1 MKESTVLKNE
11 WCKYYDLTPLSPSKF
26 YKIVGCYILGFEI
39 IKIPNRGI
47 AQPHLA
53 VYPLWKDDIKQCL
66 KTPYQLYGLENKR
79 GLQVKLPIA
88 ELLEERDIVF
98 GLFDEYIGFDI
109 KKNINSNDMLKLMDK
124 CDRFMYNNPWRL
136 MDVSD
141 AKIYQS
147 AYIGDKDMFDK
158 CIEELTEI
166 YLRINKHIELVESR
180 YGDLNER
187 RVFLQSLFDKREAI
201 IDKVKVNAVN
211 SKIKKYVEL
220 I

>member
-47 AQPHLA
+47 AQPHFV
-53 VYPLWKDDIKQCL
+53 VYPLWSNDIKECL
-66 KTPYQLYGLENKR
+66 KAPYQLYGLKDKR
-79 GLQVKLPIA
+79 RLQVKLPIA
-88 ELLEERDIVF
+88 ELLEERDNVF

-109 KKNINSNDMLKLMDK
+109 KTSINSKELLKLIDK
-124 CDRFMYNNPWRL
+124 CDSGMYNNPWRL
-136 MDVSD
+136 MHLSD

-147 AYIGDKDMFDK
+147 AYLGDKNMFDRS
-158 CIEELTEI
+158 IEELTEI
-166 YLRINKHIELVESR
+166 YLRINKHIQLVESR

-211 SKIKKYVEL
+211 SKIKNYVEL